1 MSSDILL
8 KSIKSDFAA
17 ELKNNKK
24 LAELIKKATDG
35 KGTFTDVSQFS
46 AACGEAL
53 SDVLAKNITLDMLR
67 DGSVS
72 YEDINTILQDTLRQ
86 NYELVNRMAQAVQKQ
101 TDAKLNVHIE
111 PQKAEF
117 PTERVSRIASALI
130 DKTDSDEQLR
140 RRMRS
145 PIENITDS
153 FYSDYVEVNADK
165 RSRAGMRTYLI
176 RQTNGK
182 CCAWCSS
189 LAGRYDYPNGAPE
202 NIFSRHDNCTCTVD
216 YITDKHRQDV
226 WSKRKYALTPEQRER
241 ILANAPPPTRF
252 THAQAQQIQEN
263 VLNRLANSGDSGIIK
278 SNDSSD
284 TILPIIAEHALS
296 LQYFHD
302 ENLNNTVEQTANR
315 ILEEARNHKVGTE
328 IAYTISAEPPYKTSE
343 PIYGGEGEMAVVI
356 PKSES
361 PSITI
366 HNHPSGGTF
375 SSKDIQRF
383 VVDGKAKA
391 TCVIGNNGNW
401 YILEKTDSFDWISFQ
416 TRVFDISDSD
426 DFAKIILEGAEKYGF
441 QYYQKID

>member
-130 DKTDSDEQLR
+130 DKTASDEQLR

-252 THAQAQQIQEN
+252 SREQAQRIQEN
-263 VLNRLANSGDSGIIK
+263 VLNRLANSANSGIINIRRFNSQGDPMYEVTGSAFE
-278 SNDSSD
+278 SNPKEVQKIIDTLKEWGVEVNYSSSTLGYGSNRVGYPGGMSVTKD
-284 TILPIIAEHALS
+284 ASYSAWCHEFQHVKDDREAGWNGALV
-296 LQYFHD
+296 L
-302 ENLNNTVEQTANR
+302 
-315 ILEEARNHKVGTE
+315 
-328 IAYTISAEPPYKTSE
+328 
-343 PIYGGEGEMAVVI
+343 
-356 PKSES
+356 
-361 PSITI
+361 
-366 HNHPSGGTF
+366 
-375 SSKDIQRF
+375 
-383 VVDGKAKA
+383 
-391 TCVIGNNGNW
+391 W
-401 YILEKTDSFDWISFQ
+401 TDSEERIRRETKAYAVEIDLA
-416 TRVFDISDSD
+416 RKAGREDIVKRLEANLD
-426 DFAKIILEGAEKYGF
+426 DEIRKIRKSTEE
-441 QYYQKID
+441 YQ